1 MYQCLLACGST
12 DPQGHGCYASR
23 VTEAQ
28 RRGDASG
35 EPHQLSRED
44 GPGQQRGTPDEGII
58 DLLGLLAY
66 AELDAYFRL
75 TEDAA
80 LAPSLA
86 DKAALAGMATAEFGH
101 FRLLCDQLSAL
112 GAQPEQAM
120 LPFAPALDAFHARTA
135 PADWLEGLV
144 KAYVGDGIAAD
155 FYRAVAELV
164 NPQTRD
170 LVLRVLADTGHAE
183 FVIARVRAAIATD
196 PHLAGRLALWARR
209 LVGEALA
216 QAYRVVADRR
226 SLAGL
231 LAGARTPAT
240 GGTEAAPAAPRRR
253 PTLHPVS
260 SVTSGAS
267 WPISPTRTP
276 RGCRHSAWPAYRGP
290 LARPGDQGQ
299 WYQAQCGR
307 AQAAR
312 PGPARPGP
320 VRPWHASVAGETDP
334 ALLDVSQLDV
344 GDLAGR
350 HQEFAALVVGQHEQ
364 PAVLGGHRLGQGLLQ
379 FPGRDVGLHDEF
391 TRDGLDPDLDFHG
404 APELGLLGGQR
415 RRAVAGEG
423 QMVRGQ
429 PLMPRQASRAMSC
442 SAASLGMARSVP
454 SQYVALIWAI
464 PTRPMPSR

>member
-1 MYQCLLACGST
+1 
-12 DPQGHGCYASR
+12 

-28 RRGDASG
+28 RRDDASREPGELSPDG
-35 EPHQLSRED
+35 EP
-44 GPGQQRGTPDEGII
+44 GPQGGTSDEGII

-86 DKAALAGMATAEFGH
+86 DKAALAGMAAAEFGH

-112 GAQPEQAM
+112 GVQPEQAM
-120 LPFAPALDAFHARTA
+120 LPFTPALDAFHARTA

-164 NPQTRD
+164 DPQTRD

-196 PHLAGRLALWARR
+196 SQLAGRLALWARR

-231 LAGARTPAT
+231 LAGASTPAA
-240 GGTEAAPAAPRRR
+240 GAPEASAAAPVEESPAPPGQLGDIGRMLAHITDAHAQRM
-253 PTLHPVS
+253 S
-260 SVTSGAS
+260 SLGLASLSGA
-267 WPISPTRTP
+267 
-276 RGCRHSAWPAYRGP
+276 PAY
-290 LARPGDQGQ
+290 
-299 WYQAQCGR
+299 
-307 AQAAR
+307 
-312 PGPARPGP
+312 PAPP
-320 VRPWHASVAGETDP
+320 VPPREHASVAGETHP
-334 ALLDVSQLDV
+334 ALLDVGQFDV

-350 HQEFAALVVGQHEQ
+350 
-364 PAVLGGHRLGQGLLQ
+364 
-379 FPGRDVGLHDEF
+379 D
-391 TRDGLDPDLDFHG
+391 
-404 APELGLLGGQR
+404 
-415 RRAVAGEG
+415 
-423 QMVRGQ
+423 
-429 PLMPRQASRAMSC
+429 
-442 SAASLGMARSVP
+442 
-454 SQYVALIWAI
+454 
-464 PTRPMPSR
+464 